1 MGFLSPEGVFVEFP
15 GLGFSDSRKI
25 GGGENL
31 MLVDKME
38 YQGQQ
43 GGGGAQDDAFYELL
57 SSTAMANAKK
67 HQQQQQQQQHH
78 QHHSQQFEQQQ
89 AFESRI
95 EEPVLPSYDF
105 QQNSSSSYGG
115 VVSNGDDAGPKAPV
129 MAPVVSSYPSGSPF
143 QVINWVGF
151 EISCFVGGNPNFLG
165 V

>member
-1 MGFLSPEGVFVEFP
+1 VVSSRVDSEQGFP
-15 GLGFSDSRKI
+15 DSRKI

-67 HQQQQQQQQHH
+67 QQQQQQHH
-78 QHHSQQFEQQQ
+78 PQHQQFEQHHQQFEQQ
-89 AFESRI
+89 AFDSRI

-105 QQNSSSSYGG
+105 QPNSSSYGG
-115 VVSNGDDAGPKAPV
+115 VVINGEDKASG

-143 QVINWVGF
+143 QVIGSRRSIFCGVSN
-151 EISCFVGGNPNFLG
+151 FVICR
-165 V
+165 